1 MLCSFIKFSQLIVKG
16 GVWRSVWRICMWI
29 LGPKGLS
36 ILQHLNDTQ
45 SHVLVEECLL
55 RLLQC

>member
-1 MLCSFIKFSQLIVKG
+1 MEISLENLYVDIMGL
-16 GVWRSVWRICMWI
+16 
-29 LGPKGLS
+29 KGLS

-45 SHVLVEECLL
+45 SCVFVEECLL

>member
-1 MLCSFIKFSQLIVKG
+1 
-16 GVWRSVWRICMWI
+16 MWI
-29 LGPKGLS
+29 LGLKGLS

-45 SHVLVEECLL
+45 SRVFVEECICLL

>member
-1 MLCSFIKFSQLIVKG
+1 
-16 GVWRSVWRICMWI
+16 MWI